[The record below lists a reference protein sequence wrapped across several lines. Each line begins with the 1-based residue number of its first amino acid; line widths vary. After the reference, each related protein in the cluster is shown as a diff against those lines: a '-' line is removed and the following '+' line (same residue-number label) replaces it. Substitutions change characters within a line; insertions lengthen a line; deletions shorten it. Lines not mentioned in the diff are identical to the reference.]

1 MTDNHLALSQG
12 LFRMAELRSAD
23 GFHLLRENVENSTQ
37 DLIAEATSAQRQRKM
52 VDIFDE
58 LSDSLCKVADL
69 AEFVRIAHPKNKF
82 THAAEQACISICGIV
97 ETLNTHKP
105 LYQAL
110 SKVVQE
116 GDLVPTSE
124 VDQHVAKLF
133 LFDFEQCGIHLPEEE
148 RLRVVRLNDYI
159 LQLGQKF
166 MNGAAQPTVLSRSH
180 VPEHIRH

>member
-1 MTDNHLALSQG
+1 MQ
-12 LFRMAELRSAD
+12 ELRSSE
-23 GFHLLRENVENSTQ
+23 GFYLLRENVEHSTQ
-37 DLIAEATSAQRQRKM
+37 DLIAEATSGQRQRKM

-69 AEFVRIAHPKNKF
+69 AEFVRIAHPKNKYMQ
-82 THAAEQACISICGIV
+82 AAEQACISICGIV
-97 ETLNTHKP
+97 ESLNTHKP

-110 SKVVQE
+110 CKVVQE
-116 GDLVPTSE
+116 GDFIPTTE
-124 VDQHVAKLF
+124 VDRHVAKLF

-166 MNGAAQPTVLSRSH
+166 MNGAVQPTVLPRNV
-180 VPEHIRH
+180 VPDDIRH

>member
-1 MTDNHLALSQG
+1 MP
-12 LFRMAELRSAD
+12 ELRSAE

-37 DLIAEATSAQRQRKM
+37 ELITEATSAQRQRKM

-69 AEFVRIAHPKNKF
+69 AEFVRIAHPKNKY
-82 THAAEQACISICGIV
+82 TQAAEQACISICGVV
-97 ETLNTHKP
+97 ESLNTHKP
-105 LYQAL
+105 LYQSL
-110 SKVVQE
+110 SKIVQE
-116 GDLVPTSE
+116 GDLVPTNE

-166 MNGAAQPTVLSRSH
+166 MNGAAQPTVLSRSY
-180 VPEHIRH
+180 VPEHIRN